1 MLGQGSPKVPPT
13 QNPRAPGAA
22 SCREGLR
29 QAGAWAKV
37 EHGGSRK
44 LQDAHRGD
52 PPSAGSTL
60 LGIIPPQQRQTPGTG
75 LQAAPPPPSH
85 SLHTHAQPCT
95 LCCGSHLPLQCSPLP
110 SGRDRAARGF
120 LGHTGVEEPEEDRGK
135 ATGPPPGQGGRA
147 SASLDLHCC
156 SRLRLAAEEAALGLE
171 STRTHVL
178 GDHRL
183 LLPGSICFPRKPT
196 GLGCQA
202 SLRAHSSGSALGL
215 RCSICLRH
223 RLLAPLSRPPYSFP
237 KAFSCASFLPNLFLP
252 NLSDHI
258 GATVPE
264 VFSPFVLIHN
274 SSGFSAISLI
284 FIFSLSLSC
293 IFSDSLRIHLDDS
306 TGWKPRSATGTR
318 LLRL

>member
-1 MLGQGSPKVPPT
+1 M
-13 QNPRAPGAA
+13 
-22 SCREGLR
+22 
-29 QAGAWAKV
+29 
-37 EHGGSRK
+37 
-44 LQDAHRGD
+44 
-52 PPSAGSTL
+52 AGSTL
-60 LGIIPPQQRQTPGTG
+60 LGIILPQQRQTPGTG

-110 SGRDRAARGF
+110 SGRDRAAHGF
-120 LGHTGVEEPEEDRGK
+120 LGLTGVEETEEDRGK
-135 ATGPPPGQGGRA
+135 ATGPPPGQGSRA

-156 SRLRLAAEEAALGLE
+156 SRLRLAAQEAALGLE

-196 GLGCQA
+196 GFGCQA

-215 RCSICLRH
+215 GCSICLRH
-223 RLLAPLSRPPYSFP
+223 RLLAPLSRPPYSSP
-237 KAFSCASFLPNLFLP
+237 RASSCALFLLNLSLP
-252 NLSDHI
+252 NLSDHMS
-258 GATVPE
+258 ATVPE
-264 VFSPFVLIHN
+264 VFSPFVLLPLCPYPPFLWFLCRFPHIH
-274 SSGFSAISLI
+274 IL
-284 FIFSLSLSC
+284 SLSLSC